1 MDAVLVLLEG
11 ESRVPWRVLVR
22 VATGMLVSRA
32 ENGVVVSMKMWSGGQ
47 SRWTVVG

>member
-1 MDAVLVLLEG
+1 MDAVVLVLLDG

-32 ENGVVVSMKMWSGGQ
+32 EKGVVVVSIRMRSEGQ
-47 SRWTVVG
+47 SK